1 MDTRGSTYWCDDWYK
16 DLDSATPWAC
26 HHRAELHCVFSPHTL
41 LFIFYFPLL
50 LAAVLMNIS
59 WPGSSVNSPGSS
71 LHSLGRY
78 QPGNRWFRKDVSARK
93 PSREERTW
101 VGKEAM
107 ALVWAAVSCPPPR
120 RCCHC
125 PFSLQGTASGPWWL
139 HGLYGSRASSHTRAG
154 PRSDTT
160 ARVPSC
166 PPCAI
171 SCHSRLNEPCPRL
184 TSRGS
189 AALLRCT
196 GAPLSVRQ
204 RHRGRTERGARS
216 VGSPCPHPWHHRCV
230 AWPVL
235 PVPAPVP
242 PSWRCPVTVR
252 RQAWDWGREVRDNVG
267 LQSL

>member
-1 MDTRGSTYWCDDWYK
+1 MGSC
-16 DLDSATPWAC
+16 
-26 HHRAELHCVFSPHTL
+26 
-41 LFIFYFPLL
+41 
-50 LAAVLMNIS
+50 
-59 WPGSSVNSPGSS
+59 
-71 LHSLGRY
+71 
-78 QPGNRWFRKDVSARK
+78 
-93 PSREERTW
+93 
-101 VGKEAM
+101 
-107 ALVWAAVSCPPPR
+107 AVSPSSAVPSLSLQPPR
-120 RCCHC
+120 DCQRTVVAAC
-125 PFSLQGTASGPWWL
+125 PWWP

-184 TSRGS
+184 TSRRS

-216 VGSPCPHPWHHRCV
+216 VGSLCPHPWHHRCV

-242 PSWRCPVTVR
+242 PSWRCPGTVP

-267 LQSL
+267 LQSP